1 MNVLALAIPLTRL
14 FDLTNLG
21 TSAAAGSSCFV
32 LNAGTDWQPLLAGD
46 PGLLLVVFAHRSG
59 FPLADTAPHQL
70 WAVGFPNIFP
80 FDEDVEDSHVPSVVV
95 QVKLTALEPT
105 EQSWADIPSSVER
118 KAVPTLHPIAV
129 SGGFSVHRFHQ
140 EQFEVIG

>member
-1 MNVLALAIPLTRL
+1 MLRDDGWMNVLALAIPLTRL
-14 FDLTNLG
+14 LTCANLCA
-21 TSAAAGSSCFV
+21 SAAASCSCLV
-32 LNAGTDWQPLLAGD
+32 LNASTDWQPLLAGD
-46 PGLLLVVFAHRSG
+46 LGLLLVVFSHGSG
-59 FPLADTAPHQL
+59 FPLTDAASHQL

-80 FDEDVEDSHVPSVVV
+80 FDEDVEHSHVPSVVV

-129 SGGFSVHRFHQ
+129 SGGFSVHR
-140 EQFEVIG
+140 